1 MQLDFHLLV
10 RAKDLDDGRND
21 DDDNFVDDVLIN
33 MMLEANASYTAV
45 AECTGM
51 LGI

>member
-10 RAKDLDDGRND
+10 RAKDFDDGHN
-21 DDDNFVDDVLIN
+21 DDDNFVDDVSIN